1 MVDVEIEQLR
11 TEGGE
16 IKYIYIGGGVV
27 VVAVVVVVV
36 VATAAV
42 VVEEEDLLEMIW
54 M

>member
-1 MVDVEIEQLR
+1 MVGVGIEQLE

-27 VVAVVVVVV
+27 VVVVL
-36 VATAAV
+36 
-42 VVEEEDLLEMIW
+42 EYLLKMIW

>member
-1 MVDVEIEQLR
+1 MVDVGIEQLE

-27 VVAVVVVVV
+27 VVVVVV
-36 VATAAV
+36 
-42 VVEEEDLLEMIW
+42 EYLLKVIW